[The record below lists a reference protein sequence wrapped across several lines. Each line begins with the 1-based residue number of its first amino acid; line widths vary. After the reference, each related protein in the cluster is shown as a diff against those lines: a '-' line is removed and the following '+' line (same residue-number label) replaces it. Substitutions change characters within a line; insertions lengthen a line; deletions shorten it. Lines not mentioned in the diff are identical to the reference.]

1 MNVVRFLLEY
11 NSEST
16 FIIYQY
22 EYVAR
27 IHKKLLDKDVNEK
40 EKPANIQVRKYLWEI
55 RSHIFII
62 LRNETFL
69 NLQTSK
75 ICHNSKVLIVI
86 DKNVPSYFATIIIPL
101 ANTNMFFSLVLVASK
116 ISSNEYKLIL
126 IKSW

>member
-40 EKPANIQVRKYLWEI
+40 EKPANIQVRKYL
-55 RSHIFII
+55 
-62 LRNETFL
+62 
-69 NLQTSK
+69 
-75 ICHNSKVLIVI
+75 
-86 DKNVPSYFATIIIPL
+86 
-101 ANTNMFFSLVLVASK
+101 
-116 ISSNEYKLIL
+116 
-126 IKSW
+126 